1 MDTTYKKKPFILYP
15 FIGAYSF
22 IKWFFIGLISSF
34 VFIVS
39 TITDICIYAIKGVYH
54 VLVTIPKDLINN
66 SSKKISENYE
76 KKKSQNIKD
85 KTPNIEVDKP
95 IAEMINT
102 NNSLEIK
109 AKNIKNK

>member
-54 VLVTIPKDLINN
+54 VLF
-66 SSKKISENYE
+66 KKI
-76 KKKSQNIKD
+76 
-85 KTPNIEVDKP
+85 
-95 IAEMINT
+95 
-102 NNSLEIK
+102 
-109 AKNIKNK
+109 